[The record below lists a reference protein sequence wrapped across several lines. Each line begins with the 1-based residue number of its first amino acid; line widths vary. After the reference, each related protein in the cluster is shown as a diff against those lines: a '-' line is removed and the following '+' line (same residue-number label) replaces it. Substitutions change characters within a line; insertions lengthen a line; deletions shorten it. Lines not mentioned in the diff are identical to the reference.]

1 MSQLDTL
8 TFDAT
13 DLPKLFLGGGNDYIG
28 TTDDNGFQYIIT
40 EPVGSQVPTY
50 MVQRA
55 RIVQLDADS
64 RPTGVV
70 YEDLRN
76 NLSTKHCVEVIQ
88 LIHERNYRHLVRL
101 VGRTQCRHWGLSV

>member
-40 EPVGSQVPTY
+40 EPCSAEVPTH

-55 RIVQLDADS
+55 RIIRLDS
-64 RPTGVV
+64 FGIPCGV
-70 YEDLRN
+70 YEDLEH

-88 LIHERNYRHLVRL
+88 LIHERNFRHLVRL
-101 VGRTQCRHWGLSV
+101 IGRTQCRNLGFSV